1 MANYKIVAE
10 FDAQT
15 STYIKKINE
24 AKNATDDFSDSQKTS
39 SNNSKSFGTQL
50 SSLASKATALATT
63 LGLVKAATAGITYN
77 ATMEQYQTSFEVMT
91 GSAEEA
97 ANTVERLQKIAAE
110 TPFEMPDLAETTQL
124 LMNYGF
130 TADEAINRMQMLGDI
145 SQGSADKMN
154 RIATAYGQM
163 SSAGKVSLED
173 IKQMIEAGFNPLQEI
188 SETTGESMSSL
199 YDRISKGTISIDEIT
214 ASMQRSTSEGGKYF
228 QSMEK
233 QSQTLNGQLSTL
245 QDNVNSLLGDAMKP
259 FTDFMTNTLLP
270 IANEVIG
277 SIDFNSIATSVET
290 LIPLVTTLG
299 TIWGA
304 WTIGTKIQGIVA
316 GFQQA
321 QVALSLFT
329 AQTNGAN
336 IAQAALNGTLS
347 VGETVVALLTGK
359 MTLAELASAA
369 WTKAQALL
377 NTVLNANP
385 IAAVI
390 TVVAGLVAILVTAYN
405 NVEWFR
411 DLVDNAW
418 AKITEIFQKFDDF
431 LTGVFETDWSESFGA
446 FGDILNGFFAN
457 VSNIWNSIKTIF
469 SGIIGF
475 ITGVFSGDWKKAW
488 EGIKSVFKGIW
499 DGLSAVVKAPINGV
513 IALIN
518 GVIDGINSISVDIP
532 KWVPIFG
539 GNHIGFNLQK
549 IGYLAHGTDNWQGGF
564 AIMNEGGRGE
574 LVNLPDG
581 SQVIPHDISVKY
593 AKENARA
600 NSVNTIQKI
609 DPLDGVTIKI
619 ENFVDVDGTPLYVRS
634 ADYTIKKMGNQY
646 KAQLAKR
653 GVR

>member
-214 ASMQRSTSEGGKYF
+214 ASMERSTSEGGKYF

-245 QDNVNSLLGDAMKP
+245 QDNVNSLLGDAMRP
-259 FTDFMTNTLLP
+259 FTDFLTNTLLP

-277 SIDFNSIATSVET
+277 SIDFNSIAASVET

-321 QVALSLFT
+321 QVTLALFT
-329 AQTNGAN
+329 STTNGAS

-347 VGETVVALLTGK
+347 IGETVVALLTGK

-369 WTKAQALL
+369 WTKAQTLL
-377 NTVLNANP
+377 NTVLSANP

-469 SGIIGF
+469 SGIIDF
-475 ITGVFSGDWKKAW
+475 ITGVFSGDWSKAW
-488 EGIKSVFKGIW
+488 EGVKSVFKGIW

-532 KWVPIFG
+532 DWVPIFG

-619 ENFVDVDGTPLYVRS
+619 DNFVDVDGTPLYVKS
-634 ADYTIKKMGNQY
+634 ADFTIRKMGNQY

-653 GVR
+653 GV

>member
-24 AKNATDDFSDSQKTS
+24 AKNATDDFSESQKTS

-50 SSLASKATALATT
+50 SNLASKATALATT

-347 VGETVVALLTGK
+347 FGETVVALLTGK

-369 WTKAQALL
+369 WTKAQTLL

-469 SGIIGF
+469 SGIIDF
-475 ITGVFSGDWKKAW
+475 ITGVFSGDWSRAW

-532 KWVPIFG
+532 DWVPIFG
-539 GNHIGFNLQK
+539 GSHIGFNLQK

-574 LVNLPDG
+574 LVNLPNG
-581 SQVIPHDISVKY
+581 SQVIPHDISMKY

-619 ENFVDVDGTPLYVRS
+619 DNFVDVDGTPLYVKS
-634 ADYTIKKMGNQY
+634 ANFTIKKMGNQY

-653 GVR
+653 GV